1 MVQYGFE
8 LSFFDYMDQ
17 YYKKINT
24 ITKHKWKTSPNTSVS
39 SNHPPL
45 ENIIID
51 HQGSE
56 VPASPFKLPGTDPEI
71 KKVIEQNNYTNQ
83 CLKTIG
89 KQLDK
94 LETSLD
100 DQSAKSTKSLDQP
113 LLNLPSH
120 RSKRNSLV
128 TTDQSTVKAIEQL
141 FTKLTPN
148 DTSTSKDKGLTVLN
162 QQPITNTMSDQSE
175 TDTTDNELNQLAQQ
189 FQPTVATTIVS

>member
-8 LSFFDYMDQ
+8 LSFFEYMEK
-17 YYKKINT
+17 YYKKVNT
-24 ITKHKWKTSPNTSVS
+24 ITKHKWKTSHNTSVS

-89 KQLDK
+89 TQLDK
-94 LETSLD
+94 VETHLD
-100 DQSAKSTKSLDQP
+100 STNITSKQSLDQP
-113 LLNLPSH
+113 LLNLPRH
-120 RSKRNSLV
+120 QSK
-128 TTDQSTVKAIEQL
+128 
-141 FTKLTPN
+141 
-148 DTSTSKDKGLTVLN
+148 
-162 QQPITNTMSDQSE
+162 
-175 TDTTDNELNQLAQQ
+175 
-189 FQPTVATTIVS
+189 